1 MPHINVGVKLVNQAL
16 TDVSRRSPAEE
27 RALYNLSQ
35 GGFPLRGQPNTQ
47 IDGESVTGA
56 QDAGRIQTTAD
67 PLSNLGVGGTIVTLL
82 VSSFFAARIVCN
94 LTVLLLYGRHAFF
107 DGGLRVE
114 DWKHSILSNGVRLPW
129 YGTLMIGPTILPI
142 CAAAVFGAEFV
153 AKHLR
158 SHLAQRSLWAVT
170 TARLLGGTA
179 LVALSIW
186 FYSPPNAFPPVH
198 PIPLSAL
205 VGGVVLVWR
214 ALVTFFR
221 RPYSS

>member
-1 MPHINVGVKLVNQAL
+1 L
-16 TDVSRRSPAEE
+16 TDK
-27 RALYNLSQ
+27 LHNQLC
-35 GGFPLRGQPNTQ
+35 
-47 IDGESVTGA
+47 GETVTGTRASA
-56 QDAGRIQTTAD
+56 QMQLKSD
-67 PLSNLGVGGTIVTLL
+67 PFSNLGAGGAIVTIL

-94 LTVLLLYGRHAFF
+94 LTVLLLYGGHAFF

-158 SHLAQRSLWAVT
+158 SYLTQRSHWAMT
-170 TARLLGGTA
+170 GARMLGGAA
-179 LVALSIW
+179 LLALSVW
-186 FYSPPNAFPPVH
+186 FYSPPHAFPPMH

-205 VGGVVLVWR
+205 VGSVVLAWR
-214 ALVTFFR
+214 AFANFLR
-221 RPYSS
+221 RLHQS